1 MGMIG
6 NYLIV
11 TQSDLDGLYQ
21 GSESVSDFLYQ
32 KHQDDIV
39 DIDKTW
45 HGIHF
50 VLTGDAF
57 GGEEPL
63 VNVVMGGVPIGE
75 EDVGMGP
82 ARGLTSTEVVAVA
95 DALQSIDEAEFR
107 KRFDLEALASNDI
120 YPQVWTGEDDLEY
133 LASHFSTLRETFLKA
148 AREGKAMIVFI
159 N

>member
-11 TQSDLDGLYQ
+11 TQSALDELYQ
-21 GSESVSDFLYQ
+21 GSKSVSKFLYEDN
-32 KHQDDIV
+32 QDDVI
-39 DIDKTW
+39 DIDKAW

-50 VLTGDAF
+50 VLTGSQY

-82 ARGLTSTEVVAVA
+82 ARGLTIAEVIAVA

-107 KRFDLEALASNDI
+107 KRFDLEALAANDI